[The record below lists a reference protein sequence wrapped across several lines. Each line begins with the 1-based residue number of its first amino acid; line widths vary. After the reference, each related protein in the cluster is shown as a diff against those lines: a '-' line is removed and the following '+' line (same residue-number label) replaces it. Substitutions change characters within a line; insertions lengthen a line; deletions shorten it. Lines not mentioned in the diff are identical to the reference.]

1 MSESRLHGSVLDE
14 TARTAFPLGRER
26 EIGGEYQRMFS
37 SFLDNSD
44 VSSAILDDRLRVLAA
59 NRELLTLFGRS
70 AAEVCQADLPTLLH
84 PFVSERVQRRLSR
97 LVLQGERGFRE
108 RFTPLVPAAGGLPVT
123 LIAAALPG
131 RGPGAVLLLFLPDRV
146 QRRTFDPAGRTR
158 AMSEIETQILQGIA
172 AGASTAELARRLYLS
187 RQGVE
192 YHIHRMLRG
201 LKVRNRTELVSR
213 AYVNG
218 LLAPDVWP
226 PQVLAGRPVAGQAAA
241 AR

>member
-1 MSESRLHGSVLDE
+1 MPEIQVHGSVTDSRFSPDQE
-14 TARTAFPLGRER
+14 K

-37 SFLDNSD
+37 SFLENSD
-44 VSSAILDDRLRVLAA
+44 VSSAILDDRLRVVAA
-59 NRELLTLFGRS
+59 NRELLALFGRS
-70 AAEVCQADLPTLLH
+70 AAEVCRADLPGLLH

-97 LVLQGERGFRE
+97 LVRDGERGFRE
-108 RFTPLVPAAGGLPVT
+108 RFTPLVPAAGALPVT

-131 RGPGAVLLLFLPDRV
+131 RRPAAAAALLLFLPDRV
-146 QRRTFDPAGRTR
+146 QRRGIDPAGRNR
-158 AMSEIETQILQGIA
+158 AMSEIETQILQGVA

-192 YHIHRMLRG
+192 YHIHRMMRF
-201 LKVRNRTELVSR
+201 LKVKNRTELVSR
-213 AYVNG
+213 AYVAG

-226 PQVLAGRPVAGQAAA
+226 PQVLPGRAVAGQAAVP